1 MGKKSKNINMKENGK
16 SQGAH
21 KEHIADEEGFAQGD
35 AYPNCDGEPCAN
47 VADGDA
53 ASESVAGKMAGE
65 AAEWRDKY
73 MRLSAEFDNYRKR
86 TLREKMELV
95 SSAGEDVMKSLLPIL
110 DDFERA
116 IKAMSGTG
124 DMDSMREG
132 VVLIYNKLKDTL
144 RAKGLTEIEAMGSVL
159 DTDLHEAVAKVP
171 GVKADKGK
179 IIDVVQKGYKLGD
192 KVIRYA
198 KVVVGE

>member
-1 MGKKSKNINMKENGK
+1 MEENGK
-16 SQGAH
+16 SQEAH
-21 KEHIADEEGFAQGD
+21 QEHITEEESFIQGD
-35 AYPNCDGEPCAN
+35 AYPNCDGEPCVN
-47 VADGDA
+47 VAEEQPQEGPVA
-53 ASESVAGKMAGE
+53 AKMAGE
-65 AAEWRDKY
+65 DAEWRDKY

-95 SSAGEDVMKSLLPIL
+95 SSAGEDVVKSMLPVL

-116 IKAMSGTG
+116 IKAMADTA
-124 DMDSMREG
+124 DTDSMKEG

-144 RAKGLTEIEAMGSVL
+144 RSKGLTEIESMGVVM
-159 DTDLHEAVAKVP
+159 DTDSHEAVAKVP
-171 GVKADKGK
+171 GAKADKGK

>member
-1 MGKKSKNINMKENGK
+1 MKENGK
-16 SQGAH
+16 SQCAH
-21 KEHIADEEGFAQGD
+21 QEHITDEESFIQGD
-35 AYPNCDGEPCAN
+35 AYPNCDGEPCVN
-47 VADGDA
+47 VADGEA
-53 ASESVAGKMAGE
+53 AKESVSDKMAGE

-95 SSAGEDVMKSLLPIL
+95 SSAGEDVMKSLLPVL

-116 IKAMSGTG
+116 LKAMSDTG
-124 DMDSMREG
+124 DMDSMKEG
-132 VVLIYNKLKDTL
+132 VLLIYHKLKEAL
-144 RAKGLTEIEAMGSVL
+144 RAKGLTDIESLGRVL

-171 GVKADKGK
+171 GAKADRGK